1 MKNIFK
7 KTIASVAALSIMAAG
22 SALTA
27 TAATGDVNLN
37 IDDEVKAK
45 AGETVT
51 VNLYSVDAAQKMD
64 SVSFRLQYNPAELKL
79 VNVSSKI
86 GTPELMEREKEGNM
100 LAQVAFGVGKPAE
113 LGTEKVVLLSYEFKV
128 NDDAKP
134 GDVYNI
140 TWADPASYSFTIVN
154 TTVDRDKNLPYTLD
168 DGGSIVIEGETTT
181 TTTTTTTEPTT
192 EPTTTTTTTEP
203 TTEPT
208 TTTTTTE
215 PTTEPTTTTVTTTT
229 TGTTTTTKAATTTTK
244 KSTTANS
251 PATGNSTEGVAA
263 LAATMVAA
271 AGAAVVFKKKKD

>member
-208 TTTTTTE
+208 TTT
-215 PTTEPTTTTVTTTT
+215 VTTTT